1 VTGVTATATGANPA
15 NLAAINTALNSLLV
29 DGTKTDS
36 VEKVQA
42 IVNDYT
48 AILRS
53 ADGGVATTTTPLT
66 TAQYTRIG
74 VADAATGAALGLLD
88 NVIDGKAN
96 TAVDERNEVQKL
108 SDAAKAVM
116 TGAAGGAGPSQEQLE
131 LLGVTGVTPANLAAV
146 QKAIADTL
154 DDGSEVDLL
163 SELKTVSSRGFT
175 TAADALTQIS
185 IAARDDSAN
194 ATTPSA
200 ATYALAGI
208 TGVSATASGT
218 TLANLAAIN
227 SALNSG
233 LIDGTKAG
241 TVAGVQAIVNAYNL
255 ILRSADG
262 QANNTTTALTGN
274 QYADVGITGY
284 SGTNTPPAE
293 GSALHLLDNV
303 VDLSNASAVNLY
315 ANLQL
320 IATAAQHVMNGV
332 AGGTAPDLNDLI
344 RLGVTGVDN
353 NTLATAQLAISR
365 ATNTDVDTLSELQR
379 VIDGVLSNPTLST
392 LLNGVT
398 NLEVDSKLVFSADQ
412 TVTVG
417 TGNITITDLGGTTES
432 GGTGYR
438 GDTQTNTQVI
448 SMTNAV
454 ADGLVKIVGSGTGT
468 KIIINPKW
476 DLDLSSN
483 YRISMDDGAF
493 RDASGTHNMTGFTP
507 VTFSTVKP
515 GTHASGGTAASEA
528 KASQYMTDGGILAA
542 GKSWLDIEG
551 IGDNTGTMQQLGDLS
566 GGSYSLVMK
575 NYATEIGKP
584 SPDGGGSSG
593 LDMHD
598 TFVGVQNFGEND
610 YLYFDAQLNDP
621 TQQLF
626 LPRFVGVSASG
637 PTDSPKGLLGQTAV
651 SLGVVATPEQVGNQA
666 VIGLGFEGN
675 TANKY
680 YNSIGIVDGINGFA
694 TEWHKDSAPLI
705 MG

>member
-1 VTGVTATATGANPA
+1 
-15 NLAAINTALNSLLV
+15 
-29 DGTKTDS
+29 
-36 VEKVQA
+36 
-42 IVNDYT
+42 
-48 AILRS
+48 
-53 ADGGVATTTTPLT
+53 
-66 TAQYTRIG
+66 
-74 VADAATGAALGLLD
+74 
-88 NVIDGKAN
+88 
-96 TAVDERNEVQKL
+96 
-108 SDAAKAVM
+108 
-116 TGAAGGAGPSQEQLE
+116 
-131 LLGVTGVTPANLAAV
+131 
-146 QKAIADTL
+146 
-154 DDGSEVDLL
+154 
-163 SELKTVSSRGFT
+163 
-175 TAADALTQIS
+175 
-185 IAARDDSAN
+185 
-194 ATTPSA
+194 
-200 ATYALAGI
+200 
-208 TGVSATASGT
+208 
-218 TLANLAAIN
+218 
-227 SALNSG
+227 
-233 LIDGTKAG
+233 
-241 TVAGVQAIVNAYNL
+241 
-255 ILRSADG
+255 
-262 QANNTTTALTGN
+262 
-274 QYADVGITGY
+274 
-284 SGTNTPPAE
+284 
-293 GSALHLLDNV
+293 
-303 VDLSNASAVNLY
+303 
-315 ANLQL
+315 
-320 IATAAQHVMNGV
+320 
-332 AGGTAPDLNDLI
+332 
-344 RLGVTGVDN
+344 
-353 NTLATAQLAISR
+353 
-365 ATNTDVDTLSELQR
+365 
-379 VIDGVLSNPTLST
+379 
-392 LLNGVT
+392 
-398 NLEVDSKLVFSADQ
+398 LEVDSKLVFSADQ

-584 SPDGGGSSG
+584 SLGGGGSSG